1 MALSKPRINTNW
13 ILFGLAI
20 ALGIGAVYLS
30 NSLLK
35 TRMAELEESAK
46 RGQQTVDVVVATR
59 DLQRGDPLTLEAV
72 AVRSIPKQ
80 YVQDS
85 AIKPDQFNAFE
96 NQRLAVPVKRGEAML
111 TSEVEGN
118 GTAVFSATLRKG
130 LRALTFE
137 VDAVNSISGMV
148 RPGDRIDLIFSSRG
162 TDAGKEMTL
171 PLLSNVQVLAT
182 DQNLTKRDDGSGK
195 QRSFSTV
202 TLEVTPVD
210 ADRII
215 VAKAAGTLT
224 AVLRHPEDNA
234 RNSTLAMN
242 ASQLTDGIG
251 ATSEGRVVEYI
262 VGGGGSMAE
271 VQLSRL
277 LPSLLPA
284 GSNGPGSNAARNGQ
298 AKPL

>member
-1 MALSKPRINTNW
+1 MASRRSTSSSRRATCSA
-13 ILFGLAI
+13 AI
-20 ALGIGAVYLS
+20 
-30 NSLLK
+30 
-35 TRMAELEESAK
+35 
-46 RGQQTVDVVVATR
+46 
-59 DLQRGDPLTLEAV
+59 PLTLEAV

-137 VDAVNSISGMV
+137 VAAVNSISGMV
-148 RPGDRIDLIFSSRG
+148 RPGDRIDLIFSSHG

-277 LPSLLPA
+277 LPSLMPA
-284 GSNGPGSNAARNGQ
+284 GTNGPGSNAARNGQ